1 MATFT
6 DFANHEWQVVI
17 TCDTEIQLSR
27 RLDVH
32 LSDCIATKFESV
44 ATWISKSI
52 DFVPILFITVE
63 RQIDKLGL
71 SERDFAE
78 RLLGDVLEQAKNAWL
93 DALCDFFSDP
103 IARKLC
109 REVVTKSRQL
119 TSMNRQVIDK
129 QIDAEIASLS
139 LDELS
144 KELCGLGVSES
155 SN

>member
-6 DFANHEWQVVI
+6 DFTDHQWQVVI

-32 LSDCIATKFESV
+32 LSDCIATKFECV
-44 ATWISKSI
+44 VKWLDRSI
-52 DFVPILFITVE
+52 DFVPILFITLE

-103 IARKLC
+103 TARKLC
-109 REVVTKSRQL
+109 REVVAKSRQL
-119 TSMNRQVIDK
+119 TSMNRAVIEK

-139 LDELS
+139 LEELS
-144 KELCGLGVSES
+144 NELCSLGVSES